1 MPTSTSCG
9 GKITPGG
16 NLFGLL
22 REANYEGWTMAEI
35 PESAD
40 AVRLLRYYRA
50 LWRELTRP

>member
-1 MPTSTSCG
+1 
-9 GKITPGG
+9 
-16 NLFGLL
+16 LFGLL
-22 REANYEGWTMAEI
+22 RDANYEGWTMAEI